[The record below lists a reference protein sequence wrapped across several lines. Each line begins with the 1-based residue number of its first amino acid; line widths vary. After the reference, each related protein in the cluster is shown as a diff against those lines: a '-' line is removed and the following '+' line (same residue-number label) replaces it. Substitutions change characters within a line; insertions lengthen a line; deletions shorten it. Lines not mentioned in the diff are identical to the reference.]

1 MVGPTGSSGQ
11 VLHEEVHRVL
21 ELLWRDSGVH
31 APLDVERLLATH
43 LDVLLEGL
51 KARPALP

>member
-1 MVGPTGSSGQ
+1 VVVGMKVVRSTVVGPTGSSGQ

-31 APLDVERLLATH
+31 APLDVE
-43 LDVLLEGL
+43 
-51 KARPALP
+51 ALVG